1 MAKRGMMDQ
10 FAEIKEAH
18 KDTILFFRMGDFYEL
33 FFEDAQIASDVLGLA
48 LTSRDKHAE
57 TPIPMA
63 GFPWHA
69 LQEHL
74 KKMLHAGY
82 KVTIAEQEEDLRDG
96 AKILERVVTRVYTPG
111 TLYEEGLLQ
120 QNERSVLL
128 SVSFEDANLGL
139 AMFDASTGQ
148 IWGSTYTVADI
159 GQLIDDCMT
168 WEPSEL
174 VVSTKDASHP
184 LVLKIA
190 QNLDNCV
197 MSTHFIAPNIG
208 KKRLQ
213 DVLEQTNVSQIDI
226 DSHQALGSAV
236 GLGADYL
243 AFLHVTD
250 QLSFSE
256 FTIRSESNFLILDQ
270 TTLRNLELSSTLSGE
285 YEGSLLSKLNKCRT
299 AMGRRLLREWILQ
312 PLTDIG
318 SIQTRQNAVLS
329 LQKSGRRLD
338 GLRDT
343 LNGIRDIERL
353 ATQLAYGRANAR
365 DLVATS
371 DALERMPS
379 LISWCQET
387 TDPLLHHLSQ
397 SLDSL
402 QEVGLQI
409 KAVLEDEPPLGLRD
423 GGLIRAGVDG
433 EIDDLRMKSE
443 QGVTWFD
450 ELEKELR
457 ATLEISSL
465 KVRMNR
471 QIGWYI
477 EVTKTHEGKVP
488 QHWRRKQ
495 QMTSGSRYTTEELS
509 SRDDILMNAETR
521 LKELEYRKFLELR
534 TYCREFASELSHIG
548 RKIAS
553 IDVLQ
558 CFATVARLNQWC
570 QPEITSSKHVSITKA
585 RHPVLE
591 SSTFVPN
598 DILMTA
604 KQPFLLMTGP
614 NMGGKSTYLR
624 TVALLC
630 ILGQAGSFI
639 PAQKA
644 KIGLVDRIFTRVGA
658 SDDLM
663 KGRSTFMVEM
673 VEVAHILRNATND
686 SLILLDEV
694 GRGTSTFDGL
704 SLAWAVCEDVSNRLG
719 SRTLFAT
726 HYHQLTG
733 LEGELSGL
741 KNIHVQ
747 VSQTSGKLEFLHTV
761 ADGPCDD
768 SYGIQ
773 VAALAGVPQ
782 HVVERSLDVLK
793 FLEQQ
798 ASGARAGEKN
808 APASRDHLQKSLFG
822 IYAQPKE
829 KNDVQSPNQKVIEQ
843 LQSINVDKLSP
854 LDALQ
859 ILYDISNQL
868 GGGPVE

>member
-10 FAEIKEAH
+10 FAEIKNEH

-48 LTSRDKHAE
+48 LTSRDKNAE

-74 KKMLHAGY
+74 KKMLQAGY

-120 QNERSVLL
+120 QNDRSVLL
-128 SVSFEDANLGL
+128 SISVEDSNLGL
-139 AMFDASTGQ
+139 AMFDASTGRL
-148 IWGSTYTVADI
+148 WGSTYAESDFS
-159 GQLIDDCMT
+159 QLIDDCMT

-174 VVSTKDASHP
+174 VVSAKDASHP

-190 QNLDNCV
+190 QQLDHCV
-197 MSTHFIAPNIG
+197 LSTHFVAPNIR

-213 DVLEQTNVSQIDI
+213 DVLQQTNVSQIDI
-226 DSHQALGSAV
+226 DSQQAIGSAV

-243 AFLHVTD
+243 AYLHVTD
-250 QLSFSE
+250 ELSFSE
-256 FTIRSESNFLILDQ
+256 FTIRSDSNFLILDQ

-285 YEGSLLSKLNKCRT
+285 YEGSLLAKLNKCRT

-312 PLTDIG
+312 PLIDTD
-318 SIQTRQNAVLS
+318 SILSRQNAVQS

-338 GLRDT
+338 GLRET
-343 LNGIRDIERL
+343 LKGVRDIERL

-379 LISWCQET
+379 IISWCQESN
-387 TDPLLHHLSQ
+387 DPLLLHLSQ

-409 KAVLEDEPPLGLRD
+409 RAVLEDEAPLGLRD
-423 GGLIRAGVDG
+423 GGLIRTGVDE
-433 EIDDLRMKSE
+433 EIDELRRKSE
-443 QGVTWFD
+443 QGVSWFD
-450 ELEKELR
+450 DLEKELR
-457 ATLEISSL
+457 ATLDIPSL

-477 EVTKTHEGKVP
+477 EVTKTHEAKIP
-488 QHWRRKQ
+488 ETWRRKQ
-495 QMTSGSRYTTEELS
+495 QMTSGSRYSTEELS

-534 TYCREFASELSHIG
+534 TYCRAFASELSHIG

-558 CFATVARLNQWC
+558 CFATVARMNQWC
-570 QPEITSSKHVSITKA
+570 RPEINSSKQISISKA
-585 RHPVLE
+585 RHPVLD

-598 DILMTA
+598 DISMTS

-630 ILGQAGSFI
+630 ILSQAGSFI

-673 VEVAHILRNATND
+673 VEVAHILRNATSD

-733 LEGELSGL
+733 LEGEISSL

-747 VSQTSGKLEFLHTV
+747 VSQASGKLEFLHTV

-798 ASGARAGEKN
+798 ASGARAGEKY

-822 IYAQPKE
+822 IYTQTKE
-829 KNDVQSPNQKVIEQ
+829 AIEVPSPNQEIIDR
-843 LQSINVDKLSP
+843 LQSLNVEKLSP
-854 LDALQ
+854 LEALQ
-859 ILYDISNQL
+859 ILYDISIQL
-868 GGGPVE
+868 GGGSSE

>member
-1 MAKRGMMDQ
+1 MDQ
-10 FAEIKEAH
+10 FAEIKNEH

-48 LTSRDKHAE
+48 LTSRDKNAE

-74 KKMLHAGY
+74 KKMLQAGY

-120 QNERSVLL
+120 QNDRSVLL
-128 SVSFEDANLGL
+128 SISVEDSNLGL
-139 AMFDASTGQ
+139 AMFDASTGRL
-148 IWGSTYTVADI
+148 WGSTYAASDF

-174 VVSTKDASHP
+174 VVSAKDASHP

-190 QNLDNCV
+190 QQLDHCV
-197 MSTHFIAPNIG
+197 LSTHFVAPNIR

-213 DVLEQTNVSQIDI
+213 DVLQQTNVSQIDI
-226 DSHQALGSAV
+226 DSQQAIGSAV

-243 AFLHVTD
+243 AYLHVTD
-250 QLSFSE
+250 ELSFSE
-256 FTIRSESNFLILDQ
+256 FTIRSDSNFLILDQ

-285 YEGSLLSKLNKCRT
+285 SEGSLLSKLNKCRT

-312 PLTDIG
+312 PLIDTD
-318 SIQTRQNAVLS
+318 SIISRQNAVHS

-338 GLRDT
+338 GLRET
-343 LNGIRDIERL
+343 LKGVRDIERL

-379 LISWCQET
+379 IISWCQESN
-387 TDPLLHHLSQ
+387 DPLLLHLSQ

-409 KAVLEDEPPLGLRD
+409 TAVLEDEAPLGLRD
-423 GGLIRAGVDG
+423 GGLIRTGVDE
-433 EIDDLRMKSE
+433 EIDELRRKSE
-443 QGVTWFD
+443 QGVSWFD
-450 ELEKELR
+450 DLEKQLR
-457 ATLEISSL
+457 ATLDIPSL

-477 EVTKTHEGKVP
+477 EVTKTHEAKVP
-488 QHWRRKQ
+488 QTWRRKQ
-495 QMTSGSRYTTEELS
+495 QMTSGSRYSTEELS

-534 TYCREFASELSHIG
+534 TYCRAFASELSQIG

-558 CFATVARLNQWC
+558 CFATVARMNQWC
-570 QPEITSSKHVSITKA
+570 RPEIDSSKQISISKA
-585 RHPVLE
+585 RHPVLD

-598 DILMTA
+598 DISMTS

-630 ILGQAGSFI
+630 ILSQAGSFI

-673 VEVAHILRNATND
+673 VEVAHILRNATSD

-704 SLAWAVCEDVSNRLG
+704 SLAWAVCEDISNRLG

-733 LEGELSGL
+733 LEGEISNL

-747 VSQTSGKLEFLHTV
+747 VSQASGKLEFLHTV

-798 ASGARAGEKN
+798 ASGARAGEKY

-822 IYAQPKE
+822 IYTQTKE
-829 KNDVQSPNQKVIEQ
+829 AIEVPSPNQEIIDR
-843 LQSINVDKLSP
+843 LQSLNVEKLSP
-854 LDALQ
+854 LEALQ

-868 GGGPVE
+868 GGGSSE